1 MTQGSPAGWSIV
13 EHTADVGLRIWGRT
27 AAELF
32 EFAGRGLLQL
42 MMSDPGSVNP
52 AEDREIVLEASDLE
66 EGLVSLLQEMIYRF
80 EVERFVPRVVEITK
94 LELPRITGRIRG
106 ERFDSS
112 RHEARMDIKAA
123 TYHALEIRRTE
134 LPAGLERW
142 EAVVIFDI

>member
-1 MTQGSPAGWSIV
+1 MTHGSPAGWSIV

-27 AAELF
+27 PAELF
-32 EFAGRGLLQL
+32 ESAGRGLIQL
-42 MMSDPGSVNP
+42 MVCDPNRVN
-52 AEDREIVLEASDLE
+52 AVEDREIVLDASDLE
-66 EGLVSLLQEMIYRF
+66 EGLVSWLQEVIYRF
-80 EVERFVPRVVEITK
+80 EVERFVPRDVDITK

-123 TYHALEIRRTE
+123 TYHALDIRRTE
-134 LPAGLERW
+134 LPSGPERW